1 MRVEHIDASSSDAR
15 DQILS
20 PSNKIAGGKNFEP
33 RFLPG
38 HCHCRP
44 VRFVY
49 RGSMNQTEEDRYV
62 AKCFSEDC
70 FALSAYHRHPPL
82 PLPLPLILTTPLP
95 AKLHTRVC
103 IYILSKLSAGG
114 VLLRTYYVRSGE
126 MFLFKHDP
134 RENRGGKILKD
145 HGEITSTIIEIMVI
159 LFNVFL
165 FFLRL
170 KKIFLSLKKIAKGNF
185 EATFD
190 L

>member
-1 MRVEHIDASSSDAR
+1 MYD
-15 DQILS
+15 L
-20 PSNKIAGGKNFEP
+20 
-33 RFLPG
+33 
-38 HCHCRP
+38 
-44 VRFVY
+44 
-49 RGSMNQTEEDRYV
+49 
-62 AKCFSEDC
+62 
-70 FALSAYHRHPPL
+70 
-82 PLPLPLILTTPLP
+82 
-95 AKLHTRVC
+95 
-103 IYILSKLSAGG
+103 
-114 VLLRTYYVRSGE
+114 GE